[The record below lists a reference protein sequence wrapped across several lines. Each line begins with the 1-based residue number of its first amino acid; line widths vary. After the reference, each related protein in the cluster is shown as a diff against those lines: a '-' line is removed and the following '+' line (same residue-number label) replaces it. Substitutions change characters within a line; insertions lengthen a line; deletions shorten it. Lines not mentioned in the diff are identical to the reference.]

1 MLLKLAR
8 RLCWRPSFPIS
19 ADDDVAD
26 EEAEQDEPVGVQQTL
41 VEPKGAHAADH
52 LRKRRGYVIVQRSSS
67 SSSGPNQYCELSKAT
82 CGRVD
87 EGFTSPLTVRA
98 WVSRSRCDAR
108 KFP

>member
-1 MLLKLAR
+1 MLSKLAR

-52 LRKRRGYVIVQRSSS
+52 LRKRDM
-67 SSSGPNQYCELSKAT
+67 LSFNALRLRHQALTNTVNSAKL
-82 CGRVD
+82 RVAVWMRD
-87 EGFTSPLTVRA
+87 LPVH
-98 WVSRSRCDAR
+98 
-108 KFP
+108 